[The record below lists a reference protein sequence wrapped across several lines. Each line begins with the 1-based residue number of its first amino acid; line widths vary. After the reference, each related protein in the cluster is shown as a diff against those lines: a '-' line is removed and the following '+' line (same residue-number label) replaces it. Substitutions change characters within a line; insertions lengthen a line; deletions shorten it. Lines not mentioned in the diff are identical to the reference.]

1 MLQFCS
7 FAFAFIVERLKRLIL
22 LDYEMKLLSWDYRGA
37 GRKEF
42 VSELHLILKQNS
54 PDIMFICETKCS
66 STSFKH
72 PNWECRLDVASE
84 GRSGGLC
91 LLWNGFFGINVVLK
105 SRYMMVVQPLIK
117 RRQNV

>member
-22 LDYEMKLLSWDYRGA
+22 LDYEMKLLSWDCRGA

-42 VSELHLILKQNS
+42 VSELHLNLKQNS
-54 PDIMFICETKCS
+54 PDIMFI
-66 STSFKH
+66 
-72 PNWECRLDVASE
+72 CRLDVASE

-117 RRQNV
+117 RRQNI